1 VTGRTVRWRQTDGPW
16 WTVRKNSPRN
26 QCCTSKY
33 EWSVPYPQTV
43 REQPVPWGRS
53 ETGGGDGPQTA
64 RNENLETPWIE
75 TPLVQEL
82 KNKGRTRVLMDC
94 TPTRSGWSAR
104 HAQSYLSSKM
114 RSQPLVS
121 IRGSPKRLELLRQDL
136 GEMSSVPGGC
146 YDPKLEPSNELKY
159 RESMLCF

>member
-1 VTGRTVRWRQTDGPW
+1 MVRGGRSAKTPRGT
-16 WTVRKNSPRN
+16 SAAPRN
-26 QCCTSKY
+26 TNG
-33 EWSVPYPQTV
+33 PYPTLRRFV
-43 REQPVPWGRS
+43 SNPYHGNGPRR
-53 ETGGGDGPQTA
+53 GGGADGPQTT
-64 RNENLETPWIE
+64 RNKNLETPWIE

-94 TPTRSGWSAR
+94 TPTRSRWSAR